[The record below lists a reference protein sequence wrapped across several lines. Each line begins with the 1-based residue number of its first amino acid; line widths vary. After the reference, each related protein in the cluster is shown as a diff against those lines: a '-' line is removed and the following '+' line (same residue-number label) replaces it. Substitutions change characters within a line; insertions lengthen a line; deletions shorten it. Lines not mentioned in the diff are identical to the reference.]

1 MATREGGSVTTTN
14 AESRRV
20 MEIKIDE
27 KAHELVAAAILST
40 ITGEA
45 RDKLLAA
52 AVASLIEP
60 QKDRYGQ
67 DKLTPIQ
74 AAFNHSVERVA
85 DRVVEEFVQGNED
98 FKAAIAAKVQKSLVD
113 AVAQQRV
120 DIRVDIKVGDQ

>member
-1 MATREGGSVTTTN
+1 
-14 AESRRV
+14 
-20 MEIKIDE
+20 MEIEIDE

-45 RDKLLAA
+45 RDKLLAS

-60 QKDRYGQ
+60 QKDCYNR
-67 DKLTPIQ
+67 DKLTPLQ
-74 AAFNHSVERVA
+74 EAFNHSVGRVA
-85 DRVVEEFVQGNED
+85 ERVVEEFVQGNEE

-120 DIRVDIKVGDQ
+120 DIRVDIKVGDR